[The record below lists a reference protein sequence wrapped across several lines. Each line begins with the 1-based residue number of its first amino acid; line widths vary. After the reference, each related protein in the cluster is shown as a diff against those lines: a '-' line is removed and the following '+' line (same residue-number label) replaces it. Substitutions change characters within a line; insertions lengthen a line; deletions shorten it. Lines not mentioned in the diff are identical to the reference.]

1 MVVDL
6 SKNFSRY
13 EFACKCGCG
22 FDRVNPRLVHL
33 IQEIRDEIGEPVVIY
48 SGCRCAKHNMAVGG
62 VVDSA
67 HTTGE
72 AADIYVDGMRSEE
85 LAGII
90 RKMHYRGKLRDLTY
104 CYRPG
109 WRTVHVGIDR
119 KPRKQIFNL

>member
-22 FDRVNPRLVHL
+22 FDRVHPEIVQMV
-33 IQEIRDEIGEPVVIY
+33 QEVRDEIGEPVVIA
-48 SGCRCAKHNMAVGG
+48 SGCRCEAHNKRVGG
-62 VVDSA
+62 VKDSA

-85 LAGII
+85 LGRII
-90 RKMHYRGKLRDLTY
+90 RQMYHRGKLRPLTY

-109 WRTVHVGIDR
+109 YRTVHIGRDR